1 VKFAEIKGITGG
13 ENLKPLHIDSEVLKC
28 GDQMGFVTPVV
39 HTLTYGNRS
48 FEKPWICLTSLTFLS
63 LSLVAITEIFKVDFN
78 LRFMKFLISV

>member
-48 FEKPWICLTSLTFLS
+48 FEKPWIFLTSLFFF
-63 LSLVAITEIFKVDFN
+63 IFKQN
-78 LRFMKFLISV
+78 

>member
-48 FEKPWICLTSLTFLS
+48 FEKPWIFLTSIYFFS
-63 LSLVAITEIFKVDFN
+63 LSFAITENLKVDFN

>member
-28 GDQMGFVTPVV
+28 GDQMGIVTPVV

-48 FEKPWICLTSLTFLS
+48 FEKP
-63 LSLVAITEIFKVDFN
+63 
-78 LRFMKFLISV
+78 